1 LHFYLVSLT
10 LVGVL
15 VPYNDPGLLNGNGSS
30 DANASPFVIAIKNAG
45 INGLPSVMNIV
56 IMIAVLS
63 VGNSAVYGSSRTLAA
78 LADRGQA
85 PKIFGYIDREGRPLV
100 SIIFASALGLLCYL
114 VALGPDTRKEAFNW
128 MLAVSGL
135 ASIFT
140 WGSIC
145 LCHIRFR
152 RAWKL

>member
-1 LHFYLVSLT
+1 MDV
-10 LVGVL
+10 
-15 VPYNDPGLLNGNGSS
+15 
-30 DANASPFVIAIKNAG
+30 
-45 INGLPSVMNIV
+45 V

-63 VGNSAVYGSSRTLAA
+63 VGNSAVYGSSRTLALSQTGA
-78 LADRGQA
+78 RHQ
-85 PKIFGYIDREGRPLV
+85 IFGYIDREGRPLV

-152 RAWKL
+152 RAWKLQGHAL